1 MNTIRSSGQLP
12 APPSDRYANLN
23 FRIQVSLSFQ
33 EAVNVGSAD
42 WRINEAGETEF
53 HLKTGEVFLLQETT
67 VLRLK

>member
-12 APPSDRYANLN
+12 VPASGHHTNLN
-23 FRIQVSLSFQ
+23 LRIQVSLSFQ
-33 EAVNVGSAD
+33 EAVNAGSAD

-53 HLKTGEVFLLQETT
+53 HLKTGEIFLLQETT